1 MVASMAHK
9 QLKWVV
15 YSMEK
20 FLHQLVAVLSNG
32 LAHLARKNNNLA

>member
-1 MVASMAHK
+1 MVASMVHK

-20 FLHQLVAVLSNG
+20 FLYQVLVVLSNG
-32 LAHLARKNNNLA
+32 LVHLARKNNNLA